1 MWPALLFAAKAAPRR
16 LRVMHTPPRKRCGFS
31 KRILDALAPLRC
43 RLCEQPSDTGLSLC
57 ALCRSQ
63 LLRNRPACRHCALP
77 LPLPFSASEADL
89 DRERLCPECQ
99 RNPGAIAC
107 TVAPFIYE
115 AGIGFLIHRWKYHG
129 ESRLAPTL
137 GRLWLD
143 AARPEIERTQIDI
156 IAPVPLHWRRFVQ
169 RGFNQSA
176 DLAAVLARALDL
188 PLDRRL
194 LRRPR
199 ATPPQ
204 ARAGRLQRQRVLE
217 DSFSL
222 VTPPQGA
229 RVAVIDDVCTTGA
242 TAAAV
247 AATLRAGGVRE
258 VQLWCLART
267 PDQRWPGRPPGRNQ
281 YE

>member
-1 MWPALLFAAKAAPRR
+1 MQPRSSHR
-16 LRVMHTPPRKRCGFS
+16 REFWRHC
-31 KRILDALAPLRC
+31 LDALAPLRC
-43 RLCEQPSDTGLSLC
+43 RLCDQPSDNDLSLC
-57 ALCRSQ
+57 PLCRSQ

-77 LPLPFSASEADL
+77 LSLTFSGSEADL
-89 DRERLCPECQ
+89 DGERLCAECQ
-99 RNPGAIAC
+99 RNPGAISR

-143 AARPEIERTQIDI
+143 AARPEIEPTQIDI
-156 IAPVPLHWRRFVQ
+156 VAPVPLHWRRFVQ

-188 PLDRRL
+188 PLDRGL
-194 LRRPR
+194 LRRLR

-204 ARAGRLQRQRVLE
+204 ARAGRLQRQRVLQ
-217 DSFSL
+217 DSFSV
-222 VTPPQGA
+222 VTSPRGA

-247 AATLRAGGVRE
+247 AAKLRAGGARE

-267 PDQRWPGRPPGRNQ
+267 PDPRWPGRPPGGFQ
-281 YE
+281 SD